1 MDAAP
6 STPRDWA
13 LVPIAALLL
22 GALVV
27 WVALRRT
34 CVALALAHRRALSDR
49 PNARYW
55 RRTGWVAGDEAALL
69 LPLHGMGPVGVGVSS
84 AA

>member
-1 MDAAP
+1 MDDAP
-6 STPRDWA
+6 STPRNWV
-13 LVPIAALLL
+13 LVPLAALLL
-22 GALVV
+22 GGLVV

-34 CVALALAHRRALSDR
+34 CVSLALAHRRALSDR

-55 RRTGWVAGDEAALL
+55 RRTGAVPGDEAALL
-69 LPLHGMGPVGVGVSS
+69 LPLHGMGPVGVSS